1 MTRFKTLSEMTYS
14 ITRIVIGFL
23 FSLHGIEKIF
33 GVMSRDEPAELFSLL
48 GVAGV
53 IELVAG
59 GLIFVGLYTPWAA
72 FVASGQMAFAYFLAH
87 HPRGGWPIEND
98 GERAVLYCFVFL
110 YLATRESGPISLD
123 RMIQG
128 HQP

>member
-1 MTRFKTLSEMTYS
+1 MTRFKALSEMIYS

-33 GVMSRDEPAELFSLL
+33 GVMSRDEPAELFSLI
-48 GVAGV
+48 GAAGV
-53 IELVAG
+53 IELAAG

-123 RMIQG
+123 RMIKG
-128 HQP
+128 RRP

>member
-1 MTRFKTLSEMTYS
+1 MTRFQALSEMIYS

-33 GVMSRDEPAELFSLL
+33 GVMSRDEPAELFSLI
-48 GVAGV
+48 GAAGV
-53 IELVAG
+53 IELAAG

-123 RMIQG
+123 RMIEG
-128 HQP
+128 RRP

>member
-1 MTRFKTLSEMTYS
+1 MIYS

-33 GVMSRDEPAELFSLL
+33 GVMSRDEPAELISLI
-48 GVAGV
+48 GAAGV
-53 IELVAG
+53 IELAAG
-59 GLIFVGLYTPWAA
+59 GLIFVGLYPPWAA

-123 RMIQG
+123 RMIEG
-128 HQP
+128 RRP

>member
-1 MTRFKTLSEMTYS
+1 MTRFKALSE
-14 ITRIVIGFL
+14 IIGFL

-33 GVMSRDEPAELFSLL
+33 GVMSRDEPAELFSLI
-48 GVAGV
+48 GAAGV
-53 IELVAG
+53 IELAAG

-123 RMIQG
+123 RMIEG
-128 HQP
+128 RRP

>member
-1 MTRFKTLSEMTYS
+1 MTRFQALSEMIYS

-33 GVMSRDEPAELFSLL
+33 GVMSRDEPAELFSLI
-48 GVAGV
+48 GAAGV

-59 GLIFVGLYTPWAA
+59 GLICVGLYTPWAA

-123 RMIQG
+123 RMIEG
-128 HQP
+128 RRL